1 MSKDEEHGIFDILQI
16 VISIVGNGRMLL
28 QLEILIYQPIWNL
41 THSSPCKHCLEMWIA
56 AALASDGRVVKKSS

>member
-28 QLEILIYQPIWNL
+28 QLEILIYQPI
-41 THSSPCKHCLEMWIA
+41 
-56 AALASDGRVVKKSS
+56 